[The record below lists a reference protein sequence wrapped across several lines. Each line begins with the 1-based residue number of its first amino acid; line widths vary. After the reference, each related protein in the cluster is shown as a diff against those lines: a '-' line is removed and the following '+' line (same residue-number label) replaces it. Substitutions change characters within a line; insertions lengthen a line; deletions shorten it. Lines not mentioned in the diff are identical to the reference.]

1 MPKAATRSDGR
12 GRSAPKPST
21 ASGRA
26 TRGGGGF
33 AASSA
38 SAGGGLAQE
47 GSAIP
52 RDSAVDSLEAV
63 VENSDDQD
71 VSMVGS
77 ADAVVE
83 AIEEIAAIETPDR
96 RDDFEGIWRRLDR
109 RLLLLAFGVEPDEV
123 AGLPR
128 IGVDGRPWLDG
139 DTVEISLLVDAPVTT
154 SIRASLEEAGLRIEG
169 TDAARGIVVGR
180 IPVARL
186 FDLAALQSVRRATP
200 SSGA

>member
-1 MPKAATRSDGR
+1 MPKTATRSGGR

-52 RDSAVDSLEAV
+52 RDSAVDSPEAV
-63 VENSDDQD
+63 VEDSDDQD
-71 VSMVGS
+71 RSVVGS
-77 ADAVVE
+77 VDAV
-83 AIEEIAAIETPDR
+83 IEEIEEIEAPDR

-128 IGVDGRPWLDG
+128 IGVDGRPWFDEG
-139 DTVEISLLVDAPVTT
+139 TVEISLLVDVPVTT

-169 TDAARGIVVGR
+169 TDAERGIVVGR

-186 FDLAALQSVRRATP
+186 FDLAALESVRRATP